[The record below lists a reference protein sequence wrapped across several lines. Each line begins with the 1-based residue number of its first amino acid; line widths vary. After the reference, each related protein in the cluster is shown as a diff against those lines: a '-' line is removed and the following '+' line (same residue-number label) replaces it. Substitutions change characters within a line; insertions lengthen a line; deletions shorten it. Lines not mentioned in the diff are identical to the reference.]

1 VNIVIIGGTGFIGS
15 KLTDQLRALDHEVI
29 AASPAN
35 GVNTMTGEGVAEAI
49 EGAYAVVDVSN
60 SRSFKGQAAMD
71 FFKTSGLNILAAET
85 SAGTRHHLALS
96 VVGTDR
102 LQASNYFQAKLAQE
116 SLIRASGIPYTI
128 VRCTQF
134 FEFISAIAQSATI
147 GEEVH
152 LSSSGI
158 QPIAADDVVDI
169 MAGLITGRPLN
180 TIVEIA
186 GPEVFRL
193 DDLVRLFLKLNHD
206 PRRVVT
212 DGNADYFGAVL
223 NEQSLIPGSNPLK
236 GSIRFADW
244 MDMSLPKN

>member
-1 VNIVIIGGTGFIGS
+1 
-15 KLTDQLRALDHEVI
+15 
-29 AASPAN
+29 
-35 GVNTMTGEGVAEAI
+35 MTGEGLAQAVMGAEVVA
-49 EGAYAVVDVSN
+49 DVSN
-60 SRSFKGQAAMD
+60 SPSSKRQATMD
-71 FFKTSGLNILAAET
+71 FFNSSGRNLLAAET

-116 SLIRASGIPYTI
+116 TLIRASGIPYTI

-134 FEFISAIAQSATI
+134 FEFIGAIAQSATI

-152 LSSSGI
+152 LSSAGI

-186 GPEVFRL
+186 GPQIFRL

-212 DGNADYFGAVL
+212 DINADYFGVVL
-223 NEQSLIPGSNPLK
+223 DDQSLIPGSNPIT
-236 GSIRFADW
+236 GSVRFEDW
-244 MDMSLPKN
+244 MNLHRPIK